1 MKKVLLL
8 SSLMLAA
15 TASFAYDQMAAAN
28 VTFKSIDMNADGY
41 ISSEEAVS
49 YDELVAQFN
58 SLDTDQDGMLSET
71 EFDQFAETT
80 N

>member
-15 TASFAYDQMAAAN
+15 TTSFAFDQVASAN
-28 VTFKSIDMNADGY
+28 VTFKSIDMNADGF

-49 YDELVAQFN
+49 YDALVGQFN
-58 SLDTDQDGMLSET
+58 SLDTDQDGMLSED
-71 EFDQFAETT
+71 EFSQFGETT